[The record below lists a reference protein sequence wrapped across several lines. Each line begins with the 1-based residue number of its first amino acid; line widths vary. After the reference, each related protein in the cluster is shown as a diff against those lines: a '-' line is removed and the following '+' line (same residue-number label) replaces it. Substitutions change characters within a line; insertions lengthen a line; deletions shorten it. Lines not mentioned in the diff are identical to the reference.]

1 MILLKILFSLSLIA
15 TLAILFWGL
24 YVYFKGG
31 DLQKKYSNQAMQL
44 RVFFQGLTLILFM
57 LLLLS
62 R

>member
-1 MILLKILFSLSLIA
+1 MSLLKILFTVSLIT
-15 TLAILFWGL
+15 TLFILFWGL

-31 DLQKKYSNQAMQL
+31 ELQKRYSNQAMQL

>member
-1 MILLKILFSLSLIA
+1 MLQSLFLLSLLA
-15 TLAILFWGL
+15 TLSILFWGL

-31 DLQKKYSNQAMQL
+31 ELQRKYSNQAMQL